1 MPQNLSRS
9 APGTDLET
17 TNSTAMVLTA
27 YAMTMTIRG
36 SEPKAFEAAVRA
48 WRERNPQAA
57 HDDAAR
63 AVATIICNKL

>member
-1 MPQNLSRS
+1 
-9 APGTDLET
+9 
-17 TNSTAMVLTA
+17 MVLTA